1 MSEDCKSIPI
11 SSINQKPQP
20 LDITGLKSSV
30 FFDKFSGLL
39 ENYESNIVFD
49 SNRQIDM
56 DLLNENTKLL
66 NKFVREQKVFIGDE
80 VFSSNYPDL
89 YQRLETNINITPFE
103 TQRIIEENLFTAEI
117 FELYLAPSN
126 ARKVLSQVN
135 AYYGTGS
142 VSGNSMG
149 SFCSLVGNVFGALN
163 GLRDAFDD
171 IMGFAEDF
179 SNIIQSIQ
187 NFSLEGFAVAA
198 LLENLKQKIL
208 GVVDQ
213 LVAKIKARLQNFSS
227 SFMNAVGSFR
237 SSITSIA
244 DKISTVKSEIEDFLS
259 EDTIEALKKKIE
271 GLISYASSLFEDP
284 TIEVI
289 QFLILRFCEFIGE
302 LESFF
307 NNLTNPLE
315 QIAGTFQNSYNQL
328 QSAGNAATS
337 RALAA
342 GAIRFP
348 QQERSTGIETTRSS
362 PSSPPPA
369 RLRRRAENIDPPTPE
384 EIDELP
390 SWEEISSGSNRYFTY
405 SSGQGR
411 VGWTRAQTLEKVM
424 LLRLAKAWGSRFNI
438 NSAFRTREYNNSL
451 DGSATNSM
459 HLTGQAFDIG
469 ITSDEFVDLA
479 LSIGFG
485 GIGRYNSFTHVDS
498 RPHARWDRRG

>member
-1 MSEDCKSIPI
+1 MSEDCKSIPL
-11 SSINQKPQP
+11 SSINKKPEP
-20 LDITGLKSSV
+20 LDISGLNSSV

-56 DLLNENTKLL
+56 NLLNENTDLL
-66 NKFVREQKVFIGDE
+66 NKFIREQRFLITE
-80 VFSSNYPDL
+80 EEYPNL
-89 YQRLETNINITPFE
+89 NQRLVSNINITPFE
-103 TQRIIEENLFTAEI
+103 TQRIIEENLFVPAI
-117 FELYLAPSN
+117 FDVYLVPSN
-126 ARKVLSQVN
+126 STRVLRQVEN
-135 AYYGTGS
+135 YYGTGS

-149 SFCSLVGNVFGALN
+149 SFCSLVGNVFGAFN

-171 IMGFAEDF
+171 IMGFADDF
-179 SNIIQSIQ
+179 TNIIQSIQ
-187 NFSLEGFAVAA
+187 NFSLEGFAVAT

-213 LVAKIKARLQNFSS
+213 LVQKVKSRLQNFSS
-227 SFMNAVGSFR
+227 RFMNTVGSFR

-244 DKISTVKSEIEDFLS
+244 DKIVSVKSEIEDFLS
-259 EDTIEALKKKIE
+259 VDTIEALKKKIE

-315 QIAGTFQNSYNQL
+315 QIAGTFQNSYSQL
-328 QSAGNAATS
+328 QSSGNAATS

-348 QQERSTGIETTRSS
+348 QQERSTGIEKSRST

-369 RLRRRAENIDPPTPE
+369 NLRRRADNIDPPTPE

-390 SWEEISSGSNRYFTY
+390 SWEELSSGSNRYFTY

-411 VGWTRAQTLEKVM
+411 IGWTKAQTLEKVM
-424 LLRLAKAWGSRFNI
+424 LLRLAKAWGSKFNI
-438 NSAFRTREYNNSL
+438 NSAFRSVEFNSGL
-451 DGSATNSM
+451 KGSAPKSM
-459 HLTGQAFDIG
+459 HLSGQAFDIR
-469 ITSDEFVDLA
+469 ITSDDFVAAA
-479 LSIGFG
+479 LSVGFG

-498 RPHARWDRRG
+498 RPYARWDRRG